1 MLRYYNLPVTE
12 ENILMLR
19 QLRRGE
25 ALFQDIFGRTAVVEI
40 DPVFQELKTAFDS
53 STKTDEERAQQLA

>member
-1 MLRYYNLPVTE
+1 Y
-12 ENILMLR
+12 
-19 QLRRGE
+19 
-25 ALFQDIFGRTAVVEI
+25 IFGRTAVVEI